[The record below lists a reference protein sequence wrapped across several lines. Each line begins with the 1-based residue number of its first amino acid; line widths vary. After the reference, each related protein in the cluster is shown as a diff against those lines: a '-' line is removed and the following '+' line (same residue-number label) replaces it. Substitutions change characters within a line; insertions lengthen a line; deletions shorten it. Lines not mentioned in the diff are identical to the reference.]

1 MSFLENP
8 DFIVV
13 GGGSAGCVMASRL
26 SEEGRYRVLLLDA
39 GRDDKHL
46 FTRVPAGQMQA
57 FPRPDMNWLYM
68 SEPDSSRDNRSDIWP
83 AGKVIGGGSAI
94 NGMMFVRGHR
104 SDYDGWA
111 AAGNTGWSYQ
121 ELLRYFKKSE
131 NSDVGDPEF
140 RGKQGPQ
147 AVSRVRIEHPLTDA
161 FVKAAT
167 EVGVPFNPDLN
178 GSLQEGVGYCQA
190 SQRDGWRCSTAVAY
204 LRGGR
209 RKNLKI
215 QLRAQVTQVLIEE
228 GRAVGARYSLEGQQH
243 EVRAQCGVVVCAG
256 AMASPKLLMLSGI
269 GEPEQLAEFGIEL
282 RHSLTG
288 VGKNLQE
295 HPVLGMSF
303 HVKNA
308 RTLTSDLNN
317 PFRSLVHGLNYLF
330 TGRGALATCIGHA
343 QALVRTREGL
353 EAPNAQ
359 IIFAPLSYELT
370 EQGPKPYRRPAVGV
384 GVGLCRTKSRGQI
397 RLRSDSPDDPP
408 IIDLELLSHEEDVV
422 QLREAAKMTRNMFAA
437 PALASYFLDERSPG
451 SELSQDAEIDDYI
464 RAHSRLMYHACGTC
478 KMGVDDQAVVDPGLR
493 VRGVG
498 RLWVADASIFPTIPA
513 GNINATCIAVAE
525 KAADLIKNE
534 AKQL

>member
-1 MSFLENP
+1 MSFSEDP

-13 GGGSAGCVMASRL
+13 GGGTAGCVIASRL
-26 SEEGRYRVLLLDA
+26 SECGRYGVLLLDA

-46 FTRVPAGQMQA
+46 FTRVPAGQMKA
-57 FPRPDMNWLYM
+57 FPRRDMNWLYM

-94 NGMMFVRGHR
+94 NGMMFVRGHA

-111 AAGNTGWSYQ
+111 ALGNDGWSYRD
-121 ELLRYFKKSE
+121 LLHYFKKSE

-147 AVSRVRIEHPLTDA
+147 SVSRVRIDHPLTDA
-161 FVKAAT
+161 FIKAAT

-178 GSLQEGVGYCQA
+178 GSSQEGVGYCQA
-190 SQRDGWRCSTAVAY
+190 SQRWGWRCSTAVAY
-204 LRGGR
+204 LQGVR
-209 RKNLKI
+209 RKNLRV
-215 QLRAQVTQVLIEE
+215 QLGAQVSQVLIEE
-228 GRAVGARYSLEGQQH
+228 GRAVGARYTVKGERY
-243 EVRAQCGVVVCAG
+243 EVRARRGVVVCAG
-256 AMASPKLLMLSGI
+256 AIASPKLLMLSGV
-269 GEPEQLAEFGIEL
+269 GDPEQLAAQGIEL
-282 RHSLTG
+282 RHPLVG

-303 HVKNA
+303 HVQNS

-343 QALVRTREGL
+343 QALVRTREGI

-397 RLRSDSPDDPP
+397 RLRSASPDDPP
-408 IIDLELLSHEEDVV
+408 IIELELLSEEEDVI
-422 QLREAAKMTRNMFAA
+422 QLREAATMTRAIFAA
-437 PALASYFLDERSPG
+437 PALAPYFLDERSPG
-451 SELSQDAEIDDYI
+451 AELIQDAEIDDYI
-464 RAHSRLMYHACGTC
+464 RANSRLMYHACCTC
-478 KMGVDDQAVVDPGLR
+478 KMGVDDQAVVDPSLR
-493 VRGVG
+493 VKGVD
-498 RLWVADASIFPTIPA
+498 RLWVADAAIFPTIPA
-513 GNINATCIAVAE
+513 GNINASCIAVAE
-525 KAADLIKNE
+525 KAADLIRRE
-534 AKQL
+534 TKQL